1 MKNNDH
7 LQSRMGEKRHY
18 FGIRRLK
25 VGVASVVIASGFLL
39 GNAQLVRADEAS
51 TATSPATEAVSD
63 TNAAAQPKSAD
74 EGKTGEADSS
84 GAGASEQAAPTGV
97 VQIKLQLVQVQ
108 KQLVKKLGIQVKKTS
123 KNQLVSRK
131 LRRKTL
137 SKKAISAFISK
148 PCRHKI

>member
-84 GAGASEQAAPTGV
+84 GAV
-97 VQIKLQLVQVQ
+97 
-108 KQLVKKLGIQVKKTS
+108 
-123 KNQLVSRK
+123 
-131 LRRKTL
+131 
-137 SKKAISAFISK
+137 
-148 PCRHKI
+148 